1 MKGIF
6 GNHFDF
12 NHNGKTDPNE
22 QAMEFAVLDEMM
34 REEEKQEEAYS
45 IEELDE
51 FDLFEGD

>member
-6 GNHFDF
+6 GKLFDF
-12 NHNGKTDPNE
+12 NHNGKIDPAE

-34 REEEKQEEAYS
+34 QEEEEQDEAYS

-51 FDLFEGD
+51 YDLFDGD